1 MINSTL
7 FSFLCEKCSYPSSS
21 IKSALVLF
29 DEGATIPFIA
39 RYRKER
45 TNGLDE
51 TQLRDILTC
60 NTYFEGLFDRLE
72 SIKKSID
79 EQGKLSDVLKVEL
92 ENCRD
97 KQTLEDL
104 YLPFKKRRKTKADTA
119 IENGLEPLAT
129 LLLLQ
134 NSRESKGI
142 ILSKFYSPTGKVK
155 SETEAIDGAKSIV
168 AQVVSTNT
176 TYRQWIR
183 SFMIRDGFLTTS
195 VTPKFKSIKTK
206 FDMYYSFSE
215 VFKKAASH
223 RLLAIRRGEKEK
235 VLAWK
240 IQIDEDSILSYLES
254 RLIRDTSFSLVS
266 ELKSAIRDGYMK
278 SIMPSLQTECF
289 NTACEE
295 AEEQSINVFSKN
307 LSNLLMASP
316 AGSKV
321 VLGIDPGFRTGCKCA
336 VVDAQGDY
344 KETAT
349 IFPVPPLSKMAE
361 AGLIILK
368 FVKKYNIE
376 LIAIGNGTGSKETF
390 KFVKALIKTNNL
402 DVIPVVVNEAG
413 ASVYSASERAIEE
426 YPSLD
431 VTVRGAI
438 SIAHRLQDPL
448 SELVKIDPK
457 AIGVGQ
463 YQHDVNQVQLRESLT
478 YTTELAVNTIGVDVN
493 TASSA
498 LLSYV
503 SGIGAVVARN
513 IVNYRKTNGPF
524 KDRKN
529 LLKVA
534 KLGPKAYEQC
544 VGFLRIKG
552 GKNALDNSSIHP
564 ERYVLISK
572 IAKDLGVRVES
583 LIGNN
588 ALINAIDLNDYVSES
603 VGSLT
608 LKDIVKELR
617 KPGVDPRAE
626 FSYAMFDDSVD
637 NISDLV
643 EGMELEGV
651 VTNVA
656 NFGAFVDIGVHQDGL
671 VHISKLS
678 NTFVTNPHDVVS
690 VGAKVR
696 VKVLAVDKDL
706 KRIQLARVF

>member
-1 MINSTL
+1 MINSKL
-7 FSFLCEKCSYPSSS
+7 FSFLCEKCSYPTTS
-21 IKSALVLF
+21 IKSALLLF

-39 RYRKER
+39 RYRKEK

-51 TQLRDILTC
+51 TQLREIQKF
-60 NTYFEGLFDRLE
+60 NTYFESLFDRLE
-72 SIKKSID
+72 TIKNSID
-79 EQGKLSDVLKVEL
+79 EQGKLTDGLKESL

-104 YLPFKKRRKTKADTA
+104 YLPFKKRRKTKADIA

-134 NSRESKGI
+134 SSRESKSV
-142 ILSKFYSPTGKVK
+142 ILSKFYSSTGKVK
-155 SETEAIDGAKSIV
+155 SAEDAIEGAKSII
-168 AQVVSTNT
+168 AQIVSTNT

-183 SFMIRDGFLTTS
+183 SLMMKDGVLITS
-195 VTPKFKSIKTK
+195 VTSKFKDIKTK

-215 VFKKAASH
+215 PFKRAASH

-235 VLAWK
+235 VLGWK
-240 IQIDEDSILSYLES
+240 IKVDEDSVLSYIES
-254 RLIRDTSFSLVS
+254 RIITDSSFSLVS
-266 ELKSAIRDGYMK
+266 ELKVAIRDGYVK

-289 NTACEE
+289 NAACEE
-295 AEEQSINVFSKN
+295 AEEQSITVFSKN

-316 AGSKV
+316 TGAKV

-336 VVDAQGDY
+336 VVDAQGTY

-361 AGLIILK
+361 AGNIVLK
-368 FVKKYNIE
+368 FIKKYKVE

-390 KFVKALIKTNNL
+390 RFIKDLIKTNSL

-413 ASVYSASERAIEE
+413 ASVYSASELAIEE

-478 YTTELAVNTIGVDVN
+478 FTTELAVNTIGVDVN

-503 SGIGAVVARN
+503 SGIGSVVAKN
-513 IVNYRKTNGPF
+513 IVDYRQTNGPF
-524 KDRKN
+524 KNRKV

-564 ERYVLISK
+564 ERYVLVSK
-572 IAKDLGVRVES
+572 IAKDMNVQVES
-583 LIGNN
+583 IIGNN
-588 ALINAIDLNDYVSES
+588 EIINAIDLNAYVSES
-603 VGSLT
+603 VGLLT

-626 FSYAMFDDSVD
+626 FAYASFDDAVD
-637 NISDLV
+637 NIDDLT

-671 VHISKLS
+671 IHISKLS
-678 NTFVTNPHDVVS
+678 NTFVKNPHDVISVGDQVS
-690 VGAKVR
+690 VR
-696 VKVLAVDKDL
+696 VLAVDKDL
-706 KRIQLARVF
+706 KRIQLGKVF